1 MLLSAAHRN
10 VILLPLVFLIGV
22 WVGQSR
28 LIDQQSDGQDNPRGA
43 EIQSELEQRT
53 PFTGGGEVLAKSEDN
68 CIDHFGNKLGNASPT
83 AQKNASG
90 TAESV
95 SAKSD
100 LDNSAVIDEQEGDVS
115 QQQLTG
121 IASGLDPSWENDDS
135 EPTQEFSDMT
145 DVLAPPDESWS
156 ESYSFL
162 EGIALEGSAIEPSP
176 QSIEE
181 DIIRSLEEA
190 GISPEEIP
198 NRVENVMGMILQ
210 EDQQT
215 PEAYPSISAP

>member
-1 MLLSAAHRN
+1 MLLSAARRN
-10 VILLPLVFLIGV
+10 VILLPLAFLIGV

-28 LIDQQSDGQDNPRGA
+28 LIDQQSDGQDDLRGA
-43 EIQSELEQRT
+43 EIRSELEQRT
-53 PFTGGGEVLAKSEDN
+53 PFTGGGEIPAKSED
-68 CIDHFGNKLGNASPT
+68 CRMDHFGNASPT
-83 AQKNASG
+83 AQKPATG
-90 TAESV
+90 TAEPV

-100 LDNSAVIDEQEGDVS
+100 LDNSAVIDEQEEDVS
-115 QQQLTG
+115 QQLTG
-121 IASGLDPSWENDDS
+121 IASGLDPSWGNDDS

-162 EGIALEGSAIEPSP
+162 EGVALEGTAIEPSP
-176 QSIEE
+176 QSMAE

-198 NRVENVMGMILQ
+198 SRVENVMEMILQ

-215 PEAYPSISAP
+215 LEAYPSISTP